1 VAARPSR
8 EPQHRKDLDRTYRA
22 SVEAGKRTPA
32 VLPGKR
38 VQAQAAARSMLWL
51 R

>member
-1 VAARPSR
+1 M
-8 EPQHRKDLDRTYRA
+8 
-22 SVEAGKRTPA
+22 EAGSRA
-32 VLPGKR
+32 WQVLPGKR